1 MQRVR
6 ARHTLRQPWP
16 SSLSSS
22 TLSKMTPVQSNQ
34 MDIESCA
41 DVVAKATEEQ
51 SSSIV
56 NDTCDINNLHD
67 SPVRSPFQ
75 LFSDDT
81 TERNLS
87 GLLQLPDIDDASMAH
102 VFAYIEHYQED
113 FFWGFLSDSFFL
125 FGGIAYVALSLWD
138 YIGGNSS
145 SLLYKSLMVLG
156 PLVYL
161 VNSIVDII
169 WANRVSRRSKV
180 RRRMQR
186 LWNESSSRSTATI
199 PTRPEDMGTIQ
210 SEPVPITQLVCIP
223 VRWCSSTVSAQCHR
237 IRRHAAHRRTVLAA
251 LTFGAAALAAF
262 VAVLID
268 YSDGTELASDVC
280 NSISI
285 HMYIVSAIIS
295 VTGKRTRPWLAQR
308 SCLDNHE
315 NLEDLGDLFFLIG
328 SVMDGVLCDSSLDDN
343 VALLP
348 VLSSLLWLLDA
359 CFYLLSD
366 FVLADKFGKH
376 YVPGAMGGSDT
387 EDSEDDDAPRILT

>member
-1 MQRVR
+1 
-6 ARHTLRQPWP
+6 
-16 SSLSSS
+16 
-22 TLSKMTPVQSNQ
+22 
-34 MDIESCA
+34 MDVEACA
-41 DVVAKATEEQ
+41 DVVPKATEEQ
-51 SSSIV
+51 SSSITD
-56 NDTCDINNLHD
+56 DTCVNQNLHD

-138 YIGGNSS
+138 YIGWNAS

-169 WANRVSRRSKV
+169 WANRVSRRFKV

-186 LWNESSSRSTATI
+186 LWNESSSGSTTTL
-199 PTRPEDMGTIQ
+199 PTRPEDDATLQ
-210 SEPVPITQLVCIP
+210 TDPVSITRLVCLP
-223 VRWCSSTVSAQCHR
+223 VLWCSTTVSAQCHK

-251 LTFGAAALAAF
+251 LSFGAAALAAF
-262 VAVLID
+262 IAVLID
-268 YSDGTELASDVC
+268 YSDGAELASDLC
-280 NSISI
+280 NNISI
-285 HMYIVSAIIS
+285 HMYIVSAVIS

-328 SVMDGVLCDSSLDDN
+328 SVVDGVLCDLSLDDH
-343 VALLP
+343 VAFLP
-348 VLSSLLWLLDA
+348 VFSSLLWLLDA

-376 YVPGAMGGSDT
+376 YVPGALGGG
-387 EDSEDDDAPRILT
+387 DSVCEDDDTARTLT

>member
-1 MQRVR
+1 M
-6 ARHTLRQPWP
+6 
-16 SSLSSS
+16 S
-22 TLSKMTPVQSNQ
+22 PVQPNQ
-34 MDIESCA
+34 MDVEACA
-41 DVVAKATEEQ
+41 DVVAKATKEQ
-51 SSSIV
+51 SNSITD
-56 NDTCDINNLHD
+56 DTTGSVIQNLHD

-169 WANRVSRRSKV
+169 WANRVSRRFKV

-186 LWNESSSRSTATI
+186 LWNESSSGS
-199 PTRPEDMGTIQ
+199 TRPEEICTIQ
-210 SEPVPITQLVCIP
+210 AEPVPITKLACMP
-223 VRWCSSTVSAQCHR
+223 VLWCSKTVSAYCHR

-251 LTFGAAALAAF
+251 LTFGAAALSAF
-262 VAVLID
+262 VAVLIE
-268 YSDGTELASDVC
+268 YSDGTEFASDVC

-285 HMYIVSAIIS
+285 HMYIVSALIS

-343 VALLP
+343 VKLLP

-376 YVPGAMGGSDT
+376 YVPGAMGGGDT
-387 EDSEDDDAPRILT
+387 DESEDDDGPRILT